1 MRGNVEKALSGSC
14 SRGNGRSWSRLTQ
27 LGTSCSA
34 GHAAHQ
40 GGLGVQRRQRM
51 PYNPL
56 LHGRG
61 DKGMDEVKKTVEDVL
76 KVNEWLNGSVDF
88 YEGDL
93 TALDKED
100 WFRDWTEVEDVEELR
115 QKIRNYTGTFKH
127 GKLLF
132 FADHHYGVFVYRIGN
147 GRDYAEHLNPDVSL
161 EKLEEVIRRLDG

>member
-1 MRGNVEKALSGSC
+1 
-14 SRGNGRSWSRLTQ
+14 
-27 LGTSCSA
+27 
-34 GHAAHQ
+34 
-40 GGLGVQRRQRM
+40 LGVQRRQRM
-51 PYNPL
+51 PDNSL

-76 KVNEWLNGSVDF
+76 KFNEWLNGSVDF
-88 YEGDL
+88 HEGDL

-115 QKIRNYTGTFKH
+115 QKIRSYTGTFKH

>member
-1 MRGNVEKALSGSC
+1 
-14 SRGNGRSWSRLTQ
+14 
-27 LGTSCSA
+27 
-34 GHAAHQ
+34 
-40 GGLGVQRRQRM
+40 M
-51 PYNPL
+51 PDNPL

-76 KVNEWLNGSVDF
+76 KFNEWLNGSVDF
-88 YEGDL
+88 HEGDL

-115 QKIRNYTGTFKH
+115 QKIRSYTGTFKH

-132 FADHHYGVFVYRIGN
+132 FADHHYGVFVYRMGN